1 MSTTSNNLLI
11 KNLTDFGLSD
21 KEAKI
26 YLALLE
32 LEIAPVQDVAKVA
45 GINRSSAYVVLE
57 SLKKQGLVSVSDDKK
72 IQQYIATPPE
82 VLLQTA
88 ESRSKNQLVIKERIA
103 DILPDLKALYKG
115 TKQKPKVRVFE
126 GKQGLITALAE
137 TLNSKDKITRII
149 SSCEKILAVIP
160 EFLPEFGKVRL
171 GYGIRHRAIYPECK
185 AAEKILSMSPKLYDG
200 VVIPK
205 EDYPFSA
212 DIAIFDDK
220 IGFVSFNNNEVTT
233 IIIENKEIA
242 EIMVGL
248 FEFTWKEAERIV
260 KKCQK
265 DKLNFY
271 DYSK

>member
-115 TKQKPKVRVFE
+115 TKQKPKIRVFE
-126 GKQGLITALAE
+126 GRQGLINALE
-137 TLNSKDKITRII
+137 EILNNK
-149 SSCEKILAVIP
+149 EKIFRIFSSG
-160 EFLPEFGKVRL
+160 EN
-171 GYGIRHRAIYPECK
+171 II
-185 AAEKILSMSPKLYDG
+185 KILSDYLPDWAQRRCDLNIMLQGICVDNPYSRALMDTKLEKMRTVY
-200 VVIPK
+200 VPK
-205 EDYPFSA
+205 EKYPSLVDMVISDDAIGYLVA
-212 DIAIFDDK
+212 DKTEITTIVLESREIAVAMKGIFD
-220 IGFVSFNNNEVTT
+220 S
-233 IIIENKEIA
+233 A
-242 EIMVGL
+242 
-248 FEFTWKEAERIV
+248 WKEA
-260 KKCQK
+260 K
-265 DKLNFY
+265 DAGGKLEEWE
-271 DYSK
+271 